1 MTEYYVTGKWPIY
14 LRSEK
19 RLLKEGEVVEF
30 DEDVNIERLLDLGA
44 VIEYVEGMIIADEES
59 DEEE

>member
-14 LRSEK
+14 LRKEG
-19 RLLKEGEVVEF
+19 RLLKGGEIVVF
-30 DEDVNIERLLDLGA
+30 DEDVNVQRLLDLEA
-44 VIEYVEGMIIADEES
+44 VIEYVDGMIIADEES